1 MTGLFTSIFPH
12 GTGFPQR
19 GNSKALAPP
28 EAPLHPGTAATKAIL
43 RSGQTLKRRVWAYSA
58 TFTLTILILA
68 ATLIFQQKRQAL
80 EEVQSNASN
89 LSAAFELE
97 VRDYINDTWA
107 ALKRLKADIASKGA
121 KPALA
126 NWLKQRDPDARHTSM
141 TILDAQGKVVS
152 STVDPNW
159 VGADLSDRE
168 HFKVHEANPKA
179 GLFIGVPVMA
189 RGSHRIKI
197 PISIRLNQPDGTFA
211 GTLFAT
217 IEPAFLT
224 ILYHSVSLGRTG
236 TLMLVGT
243 DGAVRAYLS
252 HRRNRDG
259 SQVTAREDGS
269 GDGSELPA
277 LRAAAYESKGA
288 YEGHAA
294 ADGIPRVYNWR
305 KIEGFPLLVIVGLGE
320 NETFLAS
327 TWQKRMAVAACIL
340 AIVFSL
346 IMPLLLSGE
355 ISKRISHEI
364 ELNSEKANL
373 TLANSALEEER
384 KALHA
389 LNMQFRQAVQR
400 AEEASRA
407 KSGFLTY
414 MSHEFRTPMHA
425 ILAYTKMAQEDVR
438 SEDPATI
445 EKYIGNARTAG
456 LRLLDLLNNMLDFA
470 KLEAG
475 KIELQTGKANFLDI
489 IEGCQ
494 RELNSLLE
502 EKRLRVSVATK
513 SNDTGALVDYARIT
527 QVLVNLFSNAI
538 KFSPVGGRIQV
549 EISDAELPDGSP
561 ALQCSLSDQGIGIPE
576 HELATIFDRFSQG
589 SSTKRSSSGTGLGLT
604 ICRELINL
612 HGGKIWASNRP
623 EGGAVFTFMVPRGM
637 PEKAPASIDGT
648 AQKLSV

>member
-12 GTGFPQR
+12 GTGFLHR
-19 GNSKALAPP
+19 GSRTALAPP
-28 EAPLHPGTAATKAIL
+28 EAALHPGSAATKAIL
-43 RSGQTLKRRVWAYSA
+43 HSGQVLKRRVWAYSV
-58 TFTLTILILA
+58 TFTLTIFILA
-68 ATLIFQQKRQAL
+68 ATLIFEQRRLAL
-80 EEVQSNASN
+80 EEAQFNAAN

-97 VRDYINDTWA
+97 VRDYIDNTWA
-107 ALKRLKADIASKGA
+107 AMKRLEARIAAEGP

-126 NWLKQRDPDARHTSM
+126 DWLKQRAPDARHTHM
-141 TILDAQGKVVS
+141 TILDAKGKVVS

-168 HFKVHEANPKA
+168 HFKIHAANPDA
-179 GLFIGVPVMA
+179 GFFIGAPVMA

-197 PISIRLNQPDGTFA
+197 PMSIRLNQPDGTLA

-217 IEPAFLT
+217 IEPEFLT
-224 ILYHSVSLGRTG
+224 ILYHSVNLGQTG

-252 HRRNRDG
+252 RSYGGG
-259 SQVTAREDGS
+259 SLATAHEDGS

-277 LRAAAYESKGA
+277 LRAAAFESRGA

-294 ADGIPRVYNWR
+294 ADGLHRLYNWR
-305 KIEGFPLLVIVGLGE
+305 KIEGFPLLVIVGLGKDE
-320 NETFLAS
+320 AFSAS
-327 TWQKRMAVAACIL
+327 TWQKSVAVAACIL
-340 AIVFSL
+340 AVLFSL
-346 IMPLLLSGE
+346 VMPFLLSRE

-373 TLANSALEEER
+373 ILANSALEEER

-389 LNMQFRQAVQR
+389 LNTQFRQAVQR
-400 AEEASRA
+400 AEEANRA
-407 KSGFLTY
+407 KSGFLAY

-438 SEDPATI
+438 SEDPAKI

-475 KIELQTGKANFLDI
+475 KIELQTGKANLLDI
-489 IEGCQ
+489 IEGSQ
-494 RELNSLLE
+494 RELSSLLE
-502 EKRLRVSVATK
+502 EKRLRVSIATK
-513 SNDTGALVDYARIT
+513 SNDTGAVVDYARIT

-538 KFSPVGGRIQV
+538 KFSPVGGRILL
-549 EISDAELPDGSP
+549 EISDAEFPDGSP
-561 ALQCSLSDQGIGIPE
+561 ALQCSMSDQGMGIPE
-576 HELATIFDRFSQG
+576 QELGTIFDRFSQG
-589 SSTKRSSSGTGLGLT
+589 SSSKKSSSGTGLGLT

-612 HGGKIWASNRP
+612 HGGKIWAANRP
-623 EGGAVFTFMVPRGM
+623 EGGGVFTFTVPRGV
-637 PEKAPASIDGT
+637 PEKVPASLNGA